1 MLKTLLLLYVHNIP
15 RDEMKKR
22 EAESKWCLVMSHQH
36 AYIYVWCVFSV
47 YILHLVLSE
56 HSFVTTF
63 LMKLVEYE

>member
-1 MLKTLLLLYVHNIP
+1 MLKTLLLLYVVHNIP

-36 AYIYVWCVFSV
+36 TYIYAWCV
-47 YILHLVLSE
+47 LHLVHSE
-56 HSFVTTF
+56 HSFFTTKSF